1 MHFDTTSGKWM
12 YEDLATGQEYE
23 WNTVANAWVPVADE
37 EELKKQQAAYSIA
50 GVDESVRAHRVMSL
64 QLRMR
69 LRLGET
75 SCTLTCRLSLD
86 ADLVYLSAFGPT

>member
-50 GVDESVRAHRVMSL
+50 GVDESVGAHRIASHRIVS
-64 QLRMR
+64 
-69 LRLGET
+69 LRLWLRLSDT
-75 SCTLTCRLSLD
+75 SCTLTCRLD
-86 ADLVYLSAFGPT
+86 RRC

>member
-50 GVDESVRAHRVMSL
+50 GVDESVRA
-64 QLRMR
+64 LRSVLLR
-69 LRLGET
+69 LRPRLGEA
-75 SCTLTCRLSLD
+75 SCSGHPDVPSKPRC
-86 ADLVYLSAFGPT
+86 